1 MKNSTSDIKKN
12 LEKDQK
18 NKKESFYYTLISTCL
33 IITIWKIISLNYNPI
48 ILPSPEKAF
57 YTIYKMMLTKSF
69 WISLGYSLFRIVIG
83 YLLAMLGGTV
93 IGIMMGLSKKADK
106 LLRPVV
112 LMLQTVPNISW
123 ILLAIIWFG
132 LNSKIVIFT
141 IFISLMPIFAINSF
155 EGINNTSEEYLE
167 MAAVYRLKPLT
178 IFLKIYIYSIKPYLR
193 SAAIITSERAWK
205 IGAMAELLSLDTGI
219 GAGLYWARNNLQ
231 TERIFAWTIVLIF
244 MGFLSSKLLKSILK
258 N

>member
-1 MKNSTSDIKKN
+1 MKNSISAIKKIK
-12 LEKDQK
+12 EKDSK
-18 NKKESFYYTLISTCL
+18 KKKESFYYTLISTLL
-33 IITIWKIISLNYNPI
+33 ITAVWKIISLNYNPI
-48 ILPSPEKAF
+48 ILPAPEKAF
-57 YTIYKMMLTKSF
+57 YTIYEMMLTESF
-69 WISLGYSLFRIVIG
+69 WVSLGYSFFRIITG
-83 YLLAMLGGTV
+83 YLLAMVIGTV
-93 IGIMMGLSKKADK
+93 IGIIMGLNQKADK

-112 LMLQTVPNISW
+112 SMLQTVPNISW

-141 IFISLMPIFAINSF
+141 IFISLMPIFVINSA
-155 EGINNTSEEYLE
+155 EGIENTPEEYLE

-178 IFLKIYIYSIKPYLR
+178 IFRKIYLYSIKPYLR
-193 SAAIITSERAWK
+193 SAAVITSERAWK

-244 MGFLSSKLLKSILK
+244 MGFLSSKMFKYLLK

>member
-1 MKNSTSDIKKN
+1 MKNSTSAIKKIK
-12 LEKDQK
+12 EKKQN
-18 NKKESFYYTLISTCL
+18 NKKNNFYYTLSSVLL
-33 IITIWKIISLNYNPI
+33 ITAVWKLISLNYNPI
-48 ILPSPEKAF
+48 ILPAPEKAF
-57 YTIYKMMLTKSF
+57 YTIYKMMLTNSF
-69 WISLGYSLFRIVIG
+69 WVSLSYSFFRVVSG
-83 YLLAMLGGTV
+83 YLLAMIIGTIIGV
-93 IGIMMGLSKKADK
+93 IIGLNQKADK
-106 LLRPVV
+106 LLRPAVS
-112 LMLQTVPNISW
+112 MLQTVPNISW

-141 IFISLMPIFAINSF
+141 IFISLAPIFVINSA
-155 EGINNTSEEYLE
+155 EGIENTSEEYLE

-193 SAAIITSERAWK
+193 SAAVITSERAWK

-231 TERIFAWTIVLIF
+231 TERIFAWTIVLIL
-244 MGFLSSKLLKSILK
+244 MGFLSSKLLKFLLK

>member
-1 MKNSTSDIKKN
+1 MQNSTSAIKKI
-12 LEKDQK
+12 KDKSQK
-18 NKKESFYYTLISTCL
+18 NKKDSFFYTLVSAFL
-33 IITIWKIISLNYNPI
+33 IIAVWKIISLNYNPI

-57 YTIYKMMLTKSF
+57 FTIYEMMLTKSF
-69 WISLGYSLFRIVIG
+69 WISLGYSFFRVISG
-83 YLLAMLGGTV
+83 YLLAMIIGTLT
-93 IGIMMGLSKKADK
+93 GITMGLNQKADQ

-112 LMLQTVPNISW
+112 SMLQTVPNISW

-132 LNSKIVIFT
+132 LNSRIVIFT
-141 IFISLMPIFAINSF
+141 IFISLAPIFVINSA
-155 EGINNTSEEYLE
+155 EGIENTSEEFLE

-178 IFLKIYIYSIKPYLR
+178 IFSKIYLYSIKPYLR
-193 SAAIITSERAWK
+193 SAAVITSERAWK

-231 TERIFAWTIVLIF
+231 TERIFAWTIVLIL
-244 MGFLSSKLLKSILK
+244 MGFLSSKLLKSLLK

>member
-1 MKNSTSDIKKN
+1 MKNSTSAIKKTK
-12 LEKDQK
+12 EKNQN
-18 NKKESFYYTLISTCL
+18 NKKNSFYYTLISILL
-33 IITIWKIISLNYNPI
+33 IAIVWKIISLNYKPI
-48 ILPSPEKAF
+48 ILPAPEKAF
-57 YTIYKMMLTKSF
+57 YTVYEMMQTKSF
-69 WISLGYSLFRIVIG
+69 WISLGYSFFRVFSG
-83 YLLAMLGGTV
+83 YLLAMV
-93 IGIMMGLSKKADK
+93 IGTIVGVVIGLNKKADK
-106 LLRPVV
+106 LLRPAVS
-112 LMLQTVPNISW
+112 MLQTVPNISW

-141 IFISLMPIFAINSF
+141 IFISLVPIFVINSA
-155 EGINNTSEEYLE
+155 EGIENTSEEYLE

-193 SAAIITSERAWK
+193 SAAVITSERAWK

-231 TERIFAWTIVLIF
+231 TERIFAWTIVLIL
-244 MGFLSSKLLKSILK
+244 MGFLSSKLLKFLLK

>member
-1 MKNSTSDIKKN
+1 MKNSTSAIKKN
-12 LEKDQK
+12 KEKNQK
-18 NKKESFYYTLISTCL
+18 NKKNPFYYTLISILL
-33 IITIWKIISLNYNPI
+33 ITAVWKIISLNYKPI
-48 ILPSPEKAF
+48 ILPAPEKAF
-57 YTIYKMMLTKSF
+57 YTIYEMMQTKSF
-69 WISLGYSLFRIVIG
+69 WISLGYSFFRVFSG
-83 YLLAMLGGTV
+83 YLLAMIIGTIVGVV
-93 IGIMMGLSKKADK
+93 IGLNKKADK
-106 LLRPVV
+106 LLRPAVS
-112 LMLQTVPNISW
+112 MLQTVPNISW

-141 IFISLMPIFAINSF
+141 IFISLVPIFVINSA
-155 EGINNTSEEYLE
+155 EGIENTSEEYLE

-193 SAAIITSERAWK
+193 SAAVITGERAWK

-231 TERIFAWTIVLIF
+231 TERIFAWTIVLIL
-244 MGFLSSKLLKSILK
+244 MGFLSSKLLKFLLK